1 MSMERRIGIFF
12 GSSGGSTQAAA
23 NAIAKALGKER
34 CTVRDIAA
42 CRPAD
47 LLGYDALVLGTCT
60 LGLGDVQDDWE
71 SFLRKLKG
79 TDMSGRPFACFGL
92 GDQYTYSGTYVD
104 GMAELHDAFVAA
116 GAVPTGAWPTEGY
129 EFDDSK
135 AVREGMFVGLAL
147 DADNQSELT
156 AGRIARWAAE
166 LDL

>member
-1 MSMERRIGIFF
+1 MERRIGIFF
-12 GSSGGSTQAAA
+12 GSSGGNTQAVAR
-23 NAIAKALGKER
+23 NIAKALGKER
-34 CTVRDIAA
+34 CTVRDV
-42 CRPAD
+42 AD
-47 LLGYDALVLGTCT
+47 CKPEDLQGYDALVLGTST

-79 TDMSGRPFACFGL
+79 TDLSGKPAAFFGL

-116 GAVPTGAWPTEGY
+116 GAVPVGVWPTQGY

-135 AVREGMFVGLAL
+135 AVRGGTFVGLAL

-156 AGRIARWAAE
+156 AARIAAWTGG
-166 LDL
+166 LGL